1 MKKKILIAS
10 IVSIVLNM
18 ILFCINL
25 ISANM
30 FHNLLFAKAIPG
42 GECTEYIGFGVN
54 LLKIYLYP
62 MTAGGS
68 ISVSYH
74 VGFNLISLIIS
85 IILVFL
91 LTFIILILIDKLRK
105 KKNVWN

>member
-54 LLKIYLYP
+54 LLKIYP
-62 MTAGGS
+62 MTADGS
-68 ISVSYH
+68 ASVSYH
-74 VGFNLISLIIS
+74 VEFNLISLIIP
-85 IILVFL
+85 IIVIFL
-91 LTFIILILIDKLRK
+91 FINIYYFNINR
-105 KKNVWN
+105 

>member
-54 LLKIYLYP
+54 LLKIYP
-62 MTAGGS
+62 MTADES
-68 ISVSYH
+68 ASVSYH
-74 VGFNLISLIIS
+74 VDFNLSCSSL
-85 IILVFL
+85 
-91 LTFIILILIDKLRK
+91 FIHFSF
-105 KKNVWN
+105 

>member
-1 MKKKILIAS
+1 MKKRILIAS

-30 FHNLLFAKAIPG
+30 FHNLLFAKTIPG
-42 GECTEYIGFGVN
+42 GECTEYIGFGVY
-54 LLKIYLYP
+54 LLKIYP
-62 MTAGGS
+62 MTADGS
-68 ISVSYH
+68 ASVSYH
-74 VGFNLISLIIS
+74 VDFNLISLIIP

-105 KKNVWN
+105 KKNV

>member
-1 MKKKILIAS
+1 MKNKILIAS

-30 FHNLLFAKAIPG
+30 FHNLLFAKTIPG

-54 LLKIYLYP
+54 LKKIYP
-62 MTAGGS
+62 MTADES
-68 ISVSYH
+68 ASVSYH
-74 VGFNLISLIIS
+74 VDFNLISLIIP
-85 IILVFL
+85 IIVIFLFIFVF
-91 LTFIILILIDKLRK
+91 LILIDKLRK
-105 KKNVWN
+105 KKNV

>member
-1 MKKKILIAS
+1 
-10 IVSIVLNM
+10 
-18 ILFCINL
+18 
-25 ISANM
+25 M

-54 LLKIYLYP
+54 LLKIYP
-62 MTAGGS
+62 MTADES
-68 ISVSYH
+68 ASVSYH
-74 VGFNLISLIIS
+74 VDFNLISLIIP

-105 KKNVWN
+105 KKNA

>member
-1 MKKKILIAS
+1 MKKRILIAS

-54 LLKIYLYP
+54 LLKIYP
-62 MTAGGS
+62 MTADGS
-68 ISVSYH
+68 ASVSYH
-74 VGFNLISLIIS
+74 VDFNLISLIIP

-105 KKNVWN
+105 KKNV